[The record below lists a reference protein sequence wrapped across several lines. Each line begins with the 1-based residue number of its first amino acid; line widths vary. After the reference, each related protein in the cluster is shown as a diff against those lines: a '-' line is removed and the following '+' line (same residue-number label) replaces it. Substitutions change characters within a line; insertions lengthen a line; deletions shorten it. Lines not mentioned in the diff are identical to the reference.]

1 MVLKTRWFELDSYLS
16 EFVNKNK
23 ISRDKIQTIIKY
35 NNAFLLFT
43 GNKNV

>member
-23 ISRDKIQTIIKY
+23 ISRDKFKQ
-35 NNAFLLFT
+35 
-43 GNKNV
+43 